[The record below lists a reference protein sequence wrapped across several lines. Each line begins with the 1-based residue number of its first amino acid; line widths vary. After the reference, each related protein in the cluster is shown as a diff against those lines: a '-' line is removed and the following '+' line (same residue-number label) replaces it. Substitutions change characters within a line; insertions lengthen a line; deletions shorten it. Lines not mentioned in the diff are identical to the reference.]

1 MGIRAFRAWRRFSRQ
16 EEGSST
22 IEAVIWLPVF
32 FGITILVADAS
43 MLFNSQAQML
53 RIVQD
58 ANRAYSTGQLL
69 DTTDVESYITSR
81 VAGITN
87 RATIA
92 SSVDTALV
100 PAGVITTSLAIPAD
114 DLDAIGI
121 IAGLT
126 GFDVSVAA
134 QHYVEF

>member
-1 MGIRAFRAWRRFSRQ
+1 MTIRALRRWRRFSKADD
-16 EEGSST
+16 GSAT
-22 IEAVIWLPVF
+22 VEAVIWLPVF
-32 FGITILVADAS
+32 FGILILVTDAS
-43 MLFNSQAQML
+43 LLFNSQAQML

-69 DTTDVESYITSR
+69 DTNAVDSYITTR
-81 VAGITN
+81 VSGITN
-87 RATIA
+87 RATIS
-92 SSVDTALV
+92 SSVDTTQV
-100 PAGVITTSLAIPAD
+100 PAGVITTSLTIPAD

-126 GFDVSVAA
+126 GFNVTVSA